1 MQQLTRN
8 KRGLQSDK
16 LLIETI
22 NNYPGLSQ
30 YELTKKLRWK
40 SGHVDGAIRRLVNEN
55 LIAIK
60 GLERNGRLVNLIYPK
75 DCKPS
80 DLIEVPVNLLQFE
93 NDEWQNCAFVYALDS
108 TTIGIAGCEIPEWK
122 EYASFTATAPIKKQA
137 EKIVFHIPEKFVSFY
152 NIKRKH
158 KAVSVNDNTLLITIS
173 ETSSKKRNTPPKR
186 AIFIC

>member
-1 MQQLTRN
+1 MQELIRN

-30 YELTKKLRWK
+30 YELTKRLRWK

-75 DCKPS
+75 DSKPS
-80 DLIEVPVNLLQFE
+80 SLIEVPLNLLQLQNE
-93 NDEWQNCAFVYALDS
+93 EWRDCAFVYALDS
-108 TTIGIAGCEIPEWK
+108 TTIGIAGREIPEWK
-122 EYASFTATAPIKKQA
+122 EHACFTGTISIKKQG
-137 EKIVFHIPEKFVSFY
+137 EKIVLHIPEKFISFY
-152 NIKRKH
+152 NIERKH
-158 KAVSVNDNTLLITIS
+158 KAVSVNGNTLLITIS
-173 ETSSKKRNTPPKR
+173 GNLIQEKKYP
-186 AIFIC
+186 A